1 MLTAG
6 FAQAS
11 ITPPVG
17 VEISGYAFGPSACV
31 LEELQAQAVVLESG
45 DARAAI
51 ISADVYEADD
61 YTGPNGLAPKVY
73 AVHGFDKQAEPI
85 CRKHND

>member
-1 MLTAG
+1 MLRAG

-31 LEELQAQAVVLESG
+31 LEELQA
-45 DARAAI
+45 
-51 ISADVYEADD
+51 
-61 YTGPNGLAPKVY
+61 PKVY
-73 AVHGFDKQAEPI
+73 ADHSFDKQAEPI
-85 CRKHND
+85 C